1 MSILGNLMVKHPIFG
16 QPLMENNHPIN
27 DQSSVAN
34 QVLQIIQPIIDGNW
48 PCSQSVTRESPI
60 EGGLGEIGTG
70 QISCKNRPGI
80 LYVSDS
86 QIPRPVKLARQ
97 PGRVVDCIFRSSW
110 PTGGMVSQAG
120 DDRNALRR
128 QERTELKCEYGNN
141 EPQRNELPKIL

>member
-48 PCSQSVTRESPI
+48 
-60 EGGLGEIGTG
+60 
-70 QISCKNRPGI
+70 
-80 LYVSDS
+80 
-86 QIPRPVKLARQ
+86 IPRPVKLARQ

-120 DDRNALRR
+120 DD
-128 QERTELKCEYGNN
+128 ERTELKCEYGNN